1 MGLIRLAAAA
11 VLALAAL
18 PSGAAD
24 IVGARYDANA
34 DEIVVDIVYRGTQ
47 PGHRFAVEWG
57 PCTDS
62 GVAARLVDRQG
73 DDPAREEFRVRERI
87 ALGGLPCRPAEV
99 TLRLGK
105 VSHARVQVPALE

>member
-1 MGLIRLAAAA
+1 MLRTNLMALLLFATLPAA
-11 VLALAAL
+11 
-18 PSGAAD
+18 AAD
-24 IVGARYDANA
+24 IVGARYDDKA
-34 DEIVVDIVYRGTQ
+34 DEIVVDIAYRGTR

-57 PCTDS
+57 ACTDG

-73 DDPAREEFRVRERI
+73 SDLAKEEFHVRERI
-87 ALGGLPCRPAEV
+87 GLGGLPCRPAEV

>member
-1 MGLIRLAAAA
+1 MRPFLL

-18 PSGAAD
+18 PVQAAD
-24 IVGARYDANA
+24 IVGAGYDAKA

-57 PCTDS
+57 PCTET
-62 GVAARLVDRQG
+62 GVAARLVDTQG
-73 DDPAREEFRVRERI
+73 SDIAKDEFRVRERI
-87 ALGGLPCRPAEV
+87 GLGGLPCRPAVV